1 MRKLILTTLAL
12 AVLAMPAAAQT
23 ATGTVNASARINATL
38 TVVAANP
45 LNFGTAIAPVAAT
58 VSVPVGAAPGGTGQT
73 LGSLQISHNT
83 TFSVSTAL
91 PANLTH
97 TSGATMAVSFTC
109 AYAATAT
116 GAITGSSFP
125 CSTVP
130 TSAIGTYGTTQTTYL
145 QVGGDLTVVNNQLP
159 GTYTGS
165 VVFTLTAIT
174 T

>member
-12 AVLAMPAAAQT
+12 AVLAMPAAAQQ

-38 TVVAANP
+38 SVVAANP
-45 LNFGTAIAPVAAT
+45 LNFGTSIAPVAAT

-83 TFSVSTAL
+83 TFSVSTTL
-91 PANLTH
+91 PANLTMG
-97 TSGATMAVSFTC
+97 TNTMAVSFTC

-125 CSTVP
+125 CSAVP
-130 TSAIGTYGTTQTTYL
+130 VSAIGTYGTTQTDYL
-145 QVGGDLTVVNNQLP
+145 QVGGDLTVSAGQLP

-165 VVFTLTAIT
+165 VVFLLTAIT